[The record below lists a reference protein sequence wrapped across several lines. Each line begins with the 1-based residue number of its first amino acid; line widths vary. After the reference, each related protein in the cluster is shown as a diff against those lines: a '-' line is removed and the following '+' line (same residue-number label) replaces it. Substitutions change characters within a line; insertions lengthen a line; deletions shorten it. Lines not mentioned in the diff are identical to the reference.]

1 MISHEALAK
10 KQMHQYIRTSAKLKQ
25 PTTEAENVVDLLAPS
40 HSSKLESN
48 VANAVKQA
56 RAYKADKSE
65 LKCKLQ
71 RLSQEE
77 RLRAE
82 EAQRTCDALSTEV
95 RHARGSAEK
104 LAAALKDCLLEK
116 RSILSFLTEVF
127 STPPDTSTLIKPSA
141 VQNAKLGGR
150 ELLGLMGNLEI
161 EIHDAAMHLH
171 HMLQRIREESK
182 YTDTVFDSNLQSFT
196 VEELIHRLLQERQDS
211 GGSCV
216 LEDACHCPTLPVTCR
231 IDWRLEKDRYLRLKH
246 VINRKVAQLLKVQKL
261 AKSGATAAANR
272 CPLY

>member
-1 MISHEALAK
+1 MVKRITDEKEALEVALEE
-10 KQMHQYIRTSAKLKQ
+10 QEQAHACRIRNFQL
-25 PTTEAENVVDLLAPS
+25 
-40 HSSKLESN
+40 LESN

-77 RLRAE
+77 RIRAD
-82 EAQRTCDALSTEV
+82 EAQRACDALSSEV
-95 RHARGSAEK
+95 RRARGSAET
-104 LAAALKDCLLEK
+104 LAAALKDCLMEK

-127 STPPDTSTLIKPSA
+127 STPPDTSTLIKPGA
-141 VQNAKLGGR
+141 LQNAKHGGQ
-150 ELLGLMGNLEI
+150 ELLGLIGNLEV

-171 HMLQRIREESK
+171 HMLQRLREESK
-182 YTDTVFDSNLQSFT
+182 YTDTVFDSRLQSFT
-196 VEELIHRLLQERQDS
+196 VDELIHRLLLERHNS
-211 GGSCV
+211 GGNCV

-246 VINRKVAQLLKVQKL
+246 VINRKVGQLLKLQKL
-261 AKSGATAAANR
+261 AKSAAAANR